1 MDIYVYIEDPDEL
14 HEQEN
19 NYPLAPEKLNISGSM
34 LSKYCSDMEDKYGIK
49 VGGVNKLVTNLGNKS
64 RYVLYYK
71 NLQLCLSLRMK
82 LAGVHSISEFKK
94 SDWLK
99 KYIDFNNDN
108 RKNAVNCLEKELS

>member
-1 MDIYVYIEDPDEL
+1 MDICVDLQDPDEL

-19 NYPLAPEKLNISGSM
+19 NYPLAPEKLDISVSM
-34 LSKYCSDMEDKYGIK
+34 LSKYCSDIEDKYGIK

-82 LAGVHSISEFKK
+82 LAGVHNILEFKK
-94 SDWLK
+94 SDRLK
-99 KYIDFNNDN
+99 KYIDFNNDK
-108 RKNAVNCLEKELS
+108 RKNAVNSLEKDLS